1 MFYASFLIAY
11 TIWFAAGPVTIMISQ
26 VFLAKWVREKL
37 MMMVQRGVALSGH
50 SAVLALMKPAAF
62 GQNFP
67 LASCIDTDQ
76 SSDDNKEKGDD
87 LTPFLRYKA

>member
-1 MFYASFLIAY
+1 MFYASFLFGF
-11 TIWFAAGPVTIMISQ
+11 TIWFVAAPVTIMISQ

-37 MMMVQRGVALSGH
+37 VMMVQHGVALSGH
-50 SAVLALMKPAAF
+50 FAILALMRPAAF